1 MEPRALDR
9 RTVTTLVVVA
19 LCVLAGLVLVA
30 VTVREAKTLRAQLR
44 AGTRSAAAVADAEP
58 IGEEERTL
66 WTQLDERLRRR
77 YPPEPELPRAM
88 AALAEW
94 SRSAG
99 LELLS
104 VDVQPPPAA
113 AAGTASTAVPA
124 TVPGVTIPSELAING
139 TRLRLVVRHRYRD
152 LVKFVDG
159 LDRLPVYVA
168 LQSLET
174 RRADDTLVTEL
185 SLLTLR
191 WGA

>member
-30 VTVREAKTLRAQLR
+30 VEVREARTLRAQLT
-44 AGTRSAAAVADAEP
+44 AATRSAAVGDAEP

-104 VDVQPPPAA
+104 VDVQPLPAA
-113 AAGTASTAVPA
+113 AAGAASTAVPA
-124 TVPGVTIPSELAING
+124 TVPGATIPSELAING